1 MPTLKRIS
9 YENIRYERR
18 IELAFE
24 GQYWYD
30 LIRRS
35 YYQQQEVV
43 NYLNNQDR
51 NAGYI
56 WDENEAC
63 QYAKNSDATD
73 VSTATVSSLT
83 LPIADVDRGRNPL
96 LGNEPVAYE
105 FGEREIS
112 ETELFK

>member
-51 NAGYI
+51 NASYV

-63 QYAKNSDATD
+63 QYAKKSDATD

-83 LPIADVDRGRNPL
+83 LPISDVDRGRNPL